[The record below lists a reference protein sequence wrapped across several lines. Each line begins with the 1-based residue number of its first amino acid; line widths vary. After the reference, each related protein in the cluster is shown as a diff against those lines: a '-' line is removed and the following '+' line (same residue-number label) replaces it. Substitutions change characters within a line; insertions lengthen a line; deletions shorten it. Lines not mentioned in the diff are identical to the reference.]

1 MDVNIVDLA
10 AQYGVLGSL
19 LFLFMYWLVRQ
30 YLPEHQQQHREEL
43 ERILACHD
51 HNTNRLV
58 EAVERLTQIV
68 HFNSQA
74 LMVQGFIKG
83 GLTRQEAEDIAD
95 HLAVSI
101 SGCSCDDEQRPRAA

>member
-1 MDVNIVDLA
+1 MDVNVVDLA

-19 LFLFMYWLVRQ
+19 LFLFMYWLVKQ

-43 ERILACHD
+43 ERILECHD
-51 HNTNRLV
+51 RKTNRLV

-83 GLTRQEAEDIAD
+83 GLTREEAQDIAD
-95 HLAVSI
+95 RLAVSI
-101 SGCSCDDEQRPRAA
+101 AGWPGDDEQRARAA